1 MVSGPK
7 QDKTK
12 IVQIWGEILDEGFT
26 SVPNILLRYRSK
38 IGLKPKHIMLI
49 IDIMSYKWDAGY
61 PFPSYSTLSQRSGVE
76 ERSVKRITQDLEE
89 LGLLVKTP
97 RFDSDTGAQV
107 TTVFDFRPLVKKLIE
122 EMNRDRGLSENPI
135 NTGDIAG
142 QNLLNIKKKVIA
154 RKTVKGDDKNVMG
167 EGDKNVSRGVTE
179 LAPGGVT
186 KMSPKEYTNNNKI
199 ISKGTPEQSSTYN
212 KRKNGSEESNKKN
225 KNGVSK
231 DFREGIFRNR
241 IFEIYDNL
249 HDLKSAE
256 ELVEEGMKELISTYT
271 VTIELPIGRKHLK
284 DEEVIATEELV
295 EEGAQRACKDLM
307 VNRAKDLDDLGIKI
321 DIKIAV
327 NLIKNKFPYNKLPKN
342 KTKARSFY
350 TATICNLVAESVLD
364 MV

>member
-167 EGDKNVSRGVTE
+167 EGDKNVTRGVTE
-179 LAPGGVT
+179 LAPGRVT

-256 ELVEEGMKELISTYT
+256 ELVEEG
-271 VTIELPIGRKHLK
+271 
-284 DEEVIATEELV
+284 
-295 EEGAQRACKDLM
+295 AQRACKDLM

-321 DIKIAV
+321 DIKSAV

>member
-1 MVSGPK
+1 
-7 QDKTK
+7 
-12 IVQIWGEILDEGFT
+12 
-26 SVPNILLRYRSK
+26 
-38 IGLKPKHIMLI
+38 
-49 IDIMSYKWDAGY
+49 
-61 PFPSYSTLSQRSGVE
+61 
-76 ERSVKRITQDLEE
+76 
-89 LGLLVKTP
+89 
-97 RFDSDTGAQV
+97 
-107 TTVFDFRPLVKKLIE
+107 
-122 EMNRDRGLSENPI
+122 
-135 NTGDIAG
+135 
-142 QNLLNIKKKVIA
+142 
-154 RKTVKGDDKNVMG
+154 
-167 EGDKNVSRGVTE
+167 
-179 LAPGGVT
+179 
-186 KMSPKEYTNNNKI
+186 MSPKEYTNNNKI

-256 ELVEEGMKELISTYT
+256 ELVEEG
-271 VTIELPIGRKHLK
+271 
-284 DEEVIATEELV
+284 
-295 EEGAQRACKDLM
+295 AQRACKDLM

-321 DIKIAV
+321 DIKSAV